1 MDSIPNNSAQSP
13 ERSAAAAAGK
23 KSRRRRKAKRT
34 LAGAFALTI
43 GLTGAGVLASALTP
57 DSQVATAE
65 KDDQALIDE
74 GKDIYDTACITCH
87 GGNLQGVEERGPAL
101 TGIGAGSTLSLIHI

>member
-43 GLTGAGVLASALTP
+43 GLTGAGVL
-57 DSQVATAE
+57 
-65 KDDQALIDE
+65 
-74 GKDIYDTACITCH
+74 
-87 GGNLQGVEERGPAL
+87 
-101 TGIGAGSTLSLIHI
+101 SLIHI